1 MRAVAQ
7 SERANRVRANA
18 LAPTSRR
25 TAANMQSM
33 GDAVRYSEREQV
45 ASAVAYLCSDA
56 ASAVTGQ
63 LIALS

>member
-7 SERANRVRANA
+7 EERANGVRANA
-18 LAPTSRR
+18 LAPASIR
-25 TAANMQSM
+25 TASNIQAM
-33 GDAVRYSEREQV
+33 GDDVRYVEREEV
-45 ASAVAYLCSDA
+45 AAAVAFLCRDA